1 MIVLSATTSNESRR
15 CRVALQ
21 RSILVTAFLFGFFGG
36 IAYGQADG
44 TQPNP
49 APTTGSPEISVLDG
63 KSFAGELGLVGK
75 PGLSQ
80 DLFVFRDGMFVSEEC
95 ERRCGYT
102 EGPYWVRFAGD
113 GVQFKSEIPCLKSD
127 ATMVWN
133 GTVQGDEIEGTIA
146 WTSKRWYW
154 TIEKEFWF
162 KGKLV
167 ESGVAATE

>member
-1 MIVLSATTSNESRR
+1 MIVLSATTSNEPRR
-15 CRVALQ
+15 CPVLLQPFTLVA
-21 RSILVTAFLFGFFGG
+21 AFLFGFFGC
-36 IAYGQADG
+36 IAYVQADD

-49 APTTGSPEISVLDG
+49 AQTTDSPAISVLDG
-63 KSFAGELGLVGK
+63 KTFAGELGLVGK
-75 PGLSQ
+75 PGLTA
-80 DLFVFRDGMFVSEEC
+80 DLFVFREGMFVSKEC

-102 EGPYWVRFAGD
+102 EGPYWVRFEGD

-133 GTVQGDEIEGTIA
+133 GTMKGDEIEGTIA

-167 ESGVAATE
+167 ESNVAKTE